1 MSSRK
6 PVNARPKS
14 AMLSTVTVLRPFSL
28 ANVEN
33 VFINKVLAFS
43 LTSLRKS
50 NICVLPMSSRLLMIV
65 LASTCEGVRY
75 VIFVAGAGTT
85 AGVGAT
91 ACCSRSLI
99 RCRMVLILASNS
111 ATCVRSSSSIGLRL
125 AMRIRSACSCIA
137 SSIAAFNSTN
147 SALAGD
153 ALERSAALTAAR
165 TSDNVTKRGKLSKS
179 YFSNCCLPMLRF
191 LRIVE
196 GKSPS
201 SLSYTPALLCML

>member
-6 PVNARPKS
+6 PLNARPKS
-14 AMLSTVTVLRPFSL
+14 ARLFTFKGVRPCCL
-28 ANVEN
+28 ANSAY
-33 VFINKVLAFS
+33 VFINSSLAGS
-43 LTSLRKS
+43 LTSLRKL
-50 NICVLPMSSRLLMIV
+50 NICSLPTLSSLSKMS
-65 LASTCEGVRY
+65 LASTSEGVRY
-75 VIFVAGAGTT
+75 VTGAAGTV

-99 RCRMVLILASNS
+99 RCRIVLILASNS
-111 ATCVRSSSSIGLRL
+111 ATCVRSSSFIGLRL
-125 AMRIRSACSCIA
+125 AMRIRSACSCNA

-165 TSDNVTKRGKLSKS
+165 TSDKVTNLGKLSKS
-179 YFSNCCLPMLRF
+179 YFSNCCLPMLRL
-191 LRIVE
+191 LRITE